1 MTIEIN
7 LVVVAIIFSIIAIM
21 AIIGYLVEGSNV
33 DNKKK
38 DKKKEQ
44 KEEKV
49 NEVTIEEDVP
59 APSAWTGDIKVEDP
73 THQQVH
79 TVSTVDDWSM
89 MPQVEP
95 SLEEQKTD
103 EITPVEDNGVTFEEP
118 LNNPVE
124 KAEPLNV
131 SSESIQI
138 PSVFEMPAE
147 PVIGTSLQ
155 QPIEPLTSVV
165 EESIKM
171 PEAGP
176 EINVKAENLE
186 IDNQENQT
194 NNSVWK

>member
-49 NEVTIEEDVP
+49 NEVTIEEDMP